1 MKNRGIPLLP
11 GTERPVRTDVAE
23 MSREIQQ
30 TAWIAGLFRV
40 FICPAAC
47 DNRVGNRK
55 RCRQSAFSHAG
66 RFGIKN
72 DCKGGGPK

>member
-30 TAWIAGLFRV
+30 TARIAGLFRV
-40 FICPAAC
+40 FI
-47 DNRVGNRK
+47 
-55 RCRQSAFSHAG
+55 
-66 RFGIKN
+66 
-72 DCKGGGPK
+72 